1 MAYTNFTNCTKQQY
15 TNIIYSQEDI
25 NRIRIW
31 FNNVE
36 FTDAGEYCVS
46 LTGTNRILPTDGS
59 KRFTLSNFIAK
70 EYDLV
75 LRDVPQEVVIQD
87 QVKISIGT
95 LVDETN
101 GIYED
106 VPIGI
111 FNIQDTPTTD
121 NNQITIKLRDNRVKF
136 DFNYNAQPLIE
147 QSGGSATLGAILNDM
162 CTKAGVTNDVSSF
175 VGDDIAVAI
184 YDNTI
189 KATNYVGYIAE
200 QAGAI
205 PIITREGHLDFV
217 YLDNLQT
224 WQIPLD
230 IVEKYELGTPYQI
243 ERVVYESGTIKYE
256 TSSDITLDTLYLDSS
271 NMYITTQ
278 AQVNTVFGIVED
290 FELDSALTGKVLGNP
305 AIDPHDIIEIYG
317 YYTEDED
324 GNATFVAD
332 TNTIVLRTLA
342 NNTYNYSGVSTNT
355 FETQIGKEERKE
367 NVIKSGDES
376 FKAWARSEIN
386 NLDVRITNTVGKVG
400 ELEETVYG
408 EYVLTE
414 DTTFIADKT
423 YYVKVGDDDYEPYE
437 QYELTTDETFQ
448 SGTTYYYLVDG
459 EYEVYSNYNVGDEI
473 PENTIYIAN
482 YTIGSSI
489 PSNTYYDLIEQSS
502 LEKRLSVAE
511 ETLTEQ
517 GLTLEIK
524 TAKIDNEGNA
534 QEFLSTG
541 STYSLTS
548 DSTFQS
554 GKQYYKKSGSNYIAA
569 TVTVGDTIPS
579 NTYYEKINANYITY
593 SMNKDG
599 LSIADNVSGYKSI
612 TNSTGQFYY
621 DNNEMIGKYTK
632 DGSVQKD
639 LALYGRYFYG
649 IDDDRV
655 NVEQFKK
662 DDAMF
667 MAQLYEAQWTDENNN
682 THTETGFGHFYNGS

>member
-1 MAYTNFTNCTKQQY
+1 MTK
-15 TNIIYSQEDI
+15 E
-25 NRIRIW
+25 
-31 FNNVE
+31 
-36 FTDAGEYCVS
+36 
-46 LTGTNRILPTDGS
+46 
-59 KRFTLSNFIAK
+59 
-70 EYDLV
+70 
-75 LRDVPQEVVIQD
+75 
-87 QVKISIGT
+87 
-95 LVDETN
+95 
-101 GIYED
+101 
-106 VPIGI
+106 
-111 FNIQDTPTTD
+111 
-121 NNQITIKLRDNRVKF
+121 
-136 DFNYNAQPLIE
+136 
-147 QSGGSATLGAILNDM
+147 
-162 CTKAGVTNDVSSF
+162 
-175 VGDDIAVAI
+175 
-184 YDNTI
+184 
-189 KATNYVGYIAE
+189 GY
-200 QAGAI
+200 
-205 PIITREGHLDFV
+205 
-217 YLDNLQT
+217 
-224 WQIPLD
+224 
-230 IVEKYELGTPYQI
+230 
-243 ERVVYESGTIKYE
+243 
-256 TSSDITLDTLYLDSS
+256 
-271 NMYITTQ
+271 
-278 AQVNTVFGIVED
+278 
-290 FELDSALTGKVLGNP
+290 
-305 AIDPHDIIEIYG
+305 
-317 YYTEDED
+317 
-324 GNATFVAD
+324 
-332 TNTIVLRTLA
+332 
-342 NNTYNYSGVSTNT
+342 
-355 FETQIGKEERKE
+355 
-367 NVIKSGDES
+367 
-376 FKAWARSEIN
+376 EIN

-400 ELEETVYG
+400 ELEESVYG

-554 GKQYYKKSGSNYIAA
+554 GKQYYTKSGSNYIAA

-579 NTYYEKINANYITY
+579 NTYYEKIDANYITY

-612 TNSTGQFYY
+612 TNSTGQYYY
-621 DNNEMIGKYTK
+621 DGNEMIGKYTK

-639 LALYGRYFYG
+639 LAMYGRYFYG
-649 IDDDRV
+649 IDDERV
-655 NVEQFKK
+655 NVEQFTK